1 MESFRAGLES
11 RMASRPRLSTPAR
24 ALVRVKKKRPT
35 ISAPIGPIKN
45 SRGPDLTRSEN
56 FMIVPGIK
64 DCTSDEIFCDNE
76 GVEAKK
82 AARRISAGFS
92 DHGSLTSPPT
102 VAESSFNATRTSG
115 IPSSKNSPPSLLSL
129 RQTSNGSLMTSSSYS
144 GFPSLE
150 TIVQDENVPPAG
162 HEDSPRLKET
172 PKPAS
177 KSRLPKSRTMNA
189 LSELKNSISKPSLSG
204 RPANIRPSGDQSR
217 QVSSSSSMS
226 IKIFTSSSSRLRLP
240 RPSLA
245 SLSRRSSGSSTLES
259 QEPPDPRKV
268 STSQPSEYW
277 SGRFVSLNDRFSA
290 EDFEKDMASL
300 PLLPLLEPPQK
311 QTIKPDRAA
320 ANYRPTHLSHSTT
333 TSALTALTTSKPE
346 ESLEDDEDARC
357 LRIFQHL
364 ECLCSTNEA
373 RRSLRD
379 WQQTYA
385 RRMGKPGLL
394 PRGGRME
401 EMTLMAKILSNIP
414 RKNDRRVLSAMREAP
429 NVQGARQ
436 PNAIP
441 AATFTGRKKR
451 LTIS

>member
-1 MESFRAGLES
+1 MESLRAGLES
-11 RMASRPRLSTPAR
+11 RMASRPRLSTPGKV
-24 ALVRVKKKRPT
+24 LVRVRKKRPT

-64 DCTSDEIFCDNE
+64 DCTSDEIFCDSE

-92 DHGSLTSPPT
+92 DHGSLASPPT
-102 VAESSFNATRTSG
+102 VAKSSFNVNATRTSR

-150 TIVQDENVPPAG
+150 TIVQDENVAPAG
-162 HEDSPRLKET
+162 LEDSPRFQEN

-189 LSELKNSISKPSLSG
+189 LSELKNSISKPSLN
-204 RPANIRPSGDQSR
+204 ANIRPSGGQSR

-240 RPSLA
+240 RPSLT
-245 SLSRRSSGSSTLES
+245 SLSRRSSGSSTLEN

-268 STSQPSEYW
+268 SKAQPSEYW

-290 EDFEKDMASL
+290 EDFERDMAAL
-300 PLLPLLEPPQK
+300 PFLPPSEPPQK

-320 ANYRPTHLSHSTT
+320 ANNRPTHLSHSTT
-333 TSALTALTTSKPE
+333 TSALTSLTSSKPE
-346 ESLEDDEDARC
+346 ESLQDDEDARC
-357 LRIFQHL
+357 LRVFRQL
-364 ECLCSTNEA
+364 DCLCSTNEA

-394 PRGGRME
+394 PKGGRME
-401 EMTLMAKILSNIP
+401 DKTLMGKILSNLP
-414 RKNDRRVLSAMREAP
+414 RKNDRRVLSAMRETP
-429 NVQGARQ
+429 NVQGVRK
-436 PNAIP
+436 PNTIP
-441 AATFTGRKKR
+441 AATVAGRKKR

>member
-11 RMASRPRLSTPAR
+11 RMASRPRLSTPAKV
-24 ALVRVKKKRPT
+24 LVRVKKKRPT

-45 SRGPDLTRSEN
+45 SRGPDLTRSES

-64 DCTSDEIFCDNE
+64 DCTSEEIFCDNDD
-76 GVEAKK
+76 VEAKK

-92 DHGSLTSPPT
+92 EHGSLTSPPM
-102 VAESSFNATRTSG
+102 VAKSAFNATRTSR
-115 IPSSKNSPPSLLSL
+115 IPSSKNSPPSLVSL

-150 TIVQDENVPPAG
+150 TIVQDENVPPG
-162 HEDSPRLKET
+162 HEDSPPLKEN
-172 PKPAS
+172 PKPA

-189 LSELKNSISKPSLSG
+189 LSELKNSISKPSLNS
-204 RPANIRPSGDQSR
+204 RPANLRGDQSR

-226 IKIFTSSSSRLRLP
+226 IKIFSSSSSRLRLP
-240 RPSLA
+240 RPSLT
-245 SLSRRSSGSSTLES
+245 SLSRRSSGSSTLEN

-268 STSQPSEYW
+268 SSAQPSEYW

-290 EDFEKDMASL
+290 EEFEKDMAAL
-300 PLLPLLEPPQK
+300 PFVPPSEPPQK
-311 QTIKPDRAA
+311 QAIKPDRAA
-320 ANYRPTHLSHSTT
+320 ANFRPTHLSHSTT
-333 TSALTALTTSKPE
+333 TSALTALTSSKPE

-357 LRIFQHL
+357 IRIFRHL
-364 ECLCSTNEA
+364 DCLCSTNEA

-385 RRMGKPGLL
+385 RRMRKPGLL
-394 PRGGRME
+394 PKGGRME
-401 EMTLMAKILSNIP
+401 DQTLMEKILSNIP

-429 NVQGARQ
+429 NVQGARKASAL
-436 PNAIP
+436 PG
-441 AATFTGRKKR
+441 ATVAGRKKR
-451 LTIS
+451 LAIH

>member
-11 RMASRPRLSTPAR
+11 RMASRPRLPTPAKV
-24 ALVRVKKKRPT
+24 LVRVKKKRPT

-64 DCTSDEIFCDNE
+64 DCTSDEIFCDNDQ
-76 GVEAKK
+76 VEAKK

-92 DHGSLTSPPT
+92 DHGSLASPPT
-102 VAESSFNATRTSG
+102 VAKSAINATRTSG
-115 IPSSKNSPPSLLSL
+115 IPSTKNSPPSLASL

-150 TIVQDENVPPAG
+150 TIVQDENVPPLG
-162 HEDSPRLKET
+162 HEDSPPLKEN
-172 PKPAS
+172 PKPT

-189 LSELKNSISKPSLSG
+189 LSELKNSISKPSLNA
-204 RPANIRPSGDQSR
+204 RPTGIRLSGDQSR

-226 IKIFTSSSSRLRLP
+226 IKIFSSSSSRLRLP
-240 RPSLA
+240 RPSLT
-245 SLSRRSSGSSTLES
+245 SLSRRSSGSSTLTN
-259 QEPPDPRKV
+259 QEPPDPRK
-268 STSQPSEYW
+268 PSEYW
-277 SGRFVSLNDRFSA
+277 SGRFVSLNDRFAA
-290 EDFEKDMASL
+290 EEFEKDMAAL
-300 PLLPLLEPPQK
+300 PILPPSEPPQK

-333 TSALTALTTSKPE
+333 TSALTALTSTKTE

-357 LRIFQHL
+357 IRIFRHL
-364 ECLCSTNEA
+364 DCLCSTSEA

-394 PRGGRME
+394 PKGGRME
-401 EMTLMAKILSNIP
+401 DQTLMGKILSNLP

-429 NVQGARQ
+429 NVQGARK
-436 PNAIP
+436 PNATV
-441 AATFTGRKKR
+441 AGRKKR

>member
-11 RMASRPRLSTPAR
+11 RMASRPRLSTPAKV
-24 ALVRVKKKRPT
+24 LVRVKKKRPT

-64 DCTSDEIFCDNE
+64 DCTSDEIFCDND

-92 DHGSLTSPPT
+92 DHGSLASPPT
-102 VAESSFNATRTSG
+102 VAKSAFNATRTSR

-150 TIVQDENVPPAG
+150 TIVQDENVPPLG
-162 HEDSPRLKET
+162 HEDSPPLKENS
-172 PKPAS
+172 KPA

-189 LSELKNSISKPSLSG
+189 LSELKNSISKPSLNAS
-204 RPANIRPSGDQSR
+204 PAGIRPPGDQSR

-240 RPSLA
+240 RPSLT
-245 SLSRRSSGSSTLES
+245 SLSRRSSGSSTLEN

-268 STSQPSEYW
+268 STAQPSEYW
-277 SGRFVSLNDRFSA
+277 SGRFVSLNDRFAA
-290 EDFEKDMASL
+290 EEFEKDIAAL
-300 PLLPLLEPPQK
+300 PFLPPSEAPQK
-311 QTIKPDRAA
+311 QTIKPDRAG

-333 TSALTALTTSKPE
+333 TSALTALTSSKPE

-357 LRIFQHL
+357 IRIFRHL
-364 ECLCSTNEA
+364 DCLCSTNEA

-394 PRGGRME
+394 PKGGRME
-401 EMTLMAKILSNIP
+401 DQTLMGKILSSLP
-414 RKNDRRVLSAMREAP
+414 RKNDRRVLSGMREAP
-429 NVQGARQ
+429 NVQGARK

-441 AATFTGRKKR
+441 TVAGRKKR
-451 LTIS
+451 LTIH